1 MKLFTMKTT
10 LITFLMI
17 FVLGQVSAQNLI
29 DKNDFLNP
37 PQSSQV
43 NTWWHWISGNISK
56 EGITKD
62 LESMKNQGI
71 KQATI
76 LNIGAGMGAKLD
88 MPQVKFNSPEWY
100 EMFQFAL
107 EEASRLGLT
116 IGVHNC
122 DGWSASGGPWITN
135 ETSMK
140 TVTWTKNYFTGD
152 RLINAPLEQPESQMD
167 YYVDYAVVAFPS
179 KAVGNSFQRASPE
192 VSYNGVGSQRILCDG
207 NPNTKYV
214 VKEGDSILFS
224 FKEAF
229 TASKL
234 NLFRYFIRPSHIKP
248 GTQSSYALYA
258 SNDGVEYAKV
268 AAFDI
273 QGINKPQEQIFPE
286 TTAKFYKLKVLN
298 STFRKKQ
305 FLSELELLSANESPA
320 YATPIKNYFSKI
332 VRMVPETDLADYTEM
347 ASDNNI
353 SEDAIIDI
361 TEYMTADGVL
371 NWEAPKGDW
380 CVIRFGYTT
389 TGVMNQP
396 ATPEGHGLECDKMDV
411 SAVDLHFNSFPNKLV
426 QASGEH
432 LGNTFKFLLID
443 SWECQYANWTKKF
456 PEEFEKRRGY
466 SLKKW
471 IPVLCGESVGSVQQS
486 DAFLHDFRKTIAD
499 LTEDNYYKHFSEL
512 CHENKLEMHTEV
524 IYGKGK
530 YPPLDVL
537 SATKYVDMPMT
548 EFWAFPDADRYPDY
562 KPTSRPLSLFP
573 TYAAFTADKQIIGSE
588 AYTGYA
594 EYSET
599 PALLKPFGDMIYCL
613 GVNQLILHS
622 MVHQPNDMKPGVT
635 LGKFGGAYNRNNP
648 WWEFSQGW
656 LTYQSRVQYI
666 LQHGTPKVDVVTYVG
681 DRQPQSLLNI
691 NKIPFG
697 YSVYPCTFEML
708 NEQAAIVD
716 GQLSFNGKQQ
726 LPFLALPDD
735 MPMELATLKRIAALV
750 NDGMILCGQQPT
762 LSYTLTDLKA
772 ESAEFNQLV
781 AQLWGTEKETQYGKG
796 KVVNIKKINEM
807 IPYLEMI
814 PDFASNTN
822 DATEL
827 MYIHKI
833 IGEQDVYF
841 VFNQTDAPI
850 SRELL
855 FKVKDKTPEIWK
867 AEDGSMVSPVIYAV
881 EGEQTRMPV
890 TFKANESMFFVF
902 NKGVSENHITKVSLG
917 GQQIFPSLGDDALVE
932 MPSAE
937 FQNNTYHF
945 TTSVAG
951 DYTFSTASDE
961 ELSKSL
967 TVSDE
972 FQIVQYNALLEF
984 TSIADEV
991 IAPVELTQ
999 LKSFTDF
1006 EDPAIKYFSGKVKYT
1021 IHFKAPKD
1029 YVSNDVVT
1037 LNLGDIDATAE
1048 VRLNGKLIN
1057 YAWLPNSE
1065 IIVSGVL
1072 AKKNELVI
1080 TLANVCRN
1088 RMIGDKVMYNEF
1100 RNIFTTVK
1108 YNDTV
1113 SKDLPLS
1120 PSGVMGPLTLKKH
1133 TAQK

>member
-1 MKLFTMKTT
+1 MKKIFIAIL
-10 LITFLMI
+10 LIAI
-17 FVLGQVSAQNLI
+17 FGQMNAQNLI
-29 DKNDFLNP
+29 QKDDFLNP
-37 PQSSQV
+37 PQSSQI
-43 NTWWHWISGNISK
+43 NTWWHWISGNVSK
-56 EGITKD
+56 DGITKD
-62 LESMKNQGI
+62 LESMKKQGV

-76 LNIGAGMGAKLD
+76 LNIGSGMGAKLD
-88 MPQVKFNSPEWY
+88 MPQVKFNSPKWY

-140 TVTWTKNYFTGD
+140 TVTWSKSYFTGD
-152 RLINAPLEQPESQMD
+152 RLINATLQQPEKKLN
-167 YYVDYAVVAFPS
+167 YYVDYAVLAFPS
-179 KAVGNSFQRASPE
+179 KAVDNSFQRASPD
-192 VSYNGVGSQRILCDG
+192 VWYNGTSSQNVLCDG
-207 NPNTKYV
+207 NPNTKHV
-214 VKEGDSILFS
+214 VREGDSILFS
-224 FKEAF
+224 FEEAF
-229 TASKL
+229 TANKL
-234 NLFRYFIRPSHIKP
+234 NMFRYFIRPSHIKP

-258 SNDGVEYAKV
+258 SNDGVDFAEIAT
-268 AAFDI
+268 FDI
-273 QGINKPQEQIFPE
+273 QGINKPQEQTFPE
-286 TTAKFYKLKVLN
+286 TTAKFFKLKVLN
-298 STFRKKQ
+298 STFRKNQ
-305 FLSELELLSANESPA
+305 FISELELLSTNESPS
-320 YATPIKNYFSKI
+320 YAPAIKNYYSKM
-332 VRMVPETDLADYTEM
+332 VRMIPETNLADYTEVS
-347 ASDNNI
+347 SDNNI
-353 SEDAIIDI
+353 SEDSIIDI
-361 TEYMTADGVL
+361 TAYMSADGKL

-389 TGVMNQP
+389 TGVRNQP
-396 ATPEGHGLECDKMDV
+396 ATPEGHGLECDKMDASV
-411 SAVDLHFNSFPNKLV
+411 VDLHFNSFPNKLV
-426 QASGEH
+426 EASGDH

-486 DAFLHDFRKTIAD
+486 DAFLHDFRKTIGD

-512 CHENKLEMHTEV
+512 CHENKLEMHAEV

-548 EFWAFPDADRYPDY
+548 EFWAFPDADRYPAY
-562 KPTSRPLSLFP
+562 KSTSGPLSLFP
-573 TYAAFTADKQIIGSE
+573 TYAAFTCDKQIIGSE

-622 MVHQPNDMKPGVT
+622 MVHQPNDNKPGVT

-648 WWEFSQGW
+648 WWELSQGW
-656 LTYQSRVQYI
+656 MTYQARVQYM
-666 LQHGTPKVDVVTYVG
+666 LQHGTPHVDVVTYVG

-716 GQLSFNGKQQ
+716 GKLSFNGKQQ

-735 MPMELATLKRIAALV
+735 MPMELATLKKIAALV
-750 NDGMILCGQQPT
+750 NDGLVLCGEKPT
-762 LSYTLTDLKA
+762 VSYTLSDLKTN
-772 ESAEFNQLV
+772 SVEFDQLV
-781 AQLWGTEKETQYGKG
+781 AQLWGSEKETQYGKG
-796 KVVNIKKINEM
+796 KVINIKKINEM
-807 IPYLEMI
+807 IPYLEMT
-814 PDFASNTN
+814 PDFTTNTN
-822 DATEL
+822 DPKEL
-827 MYIHKI
+827 KYIHKI

-841 VFNQTDAPI
+841 VFNQTGEAI

-855 FKVKDKTPEIWK
+855 FKVKDKTAEIWR
-867 AEDGSMVSPVIYAV
+867 AEHGTTTSPAIYAV
-881 EGEQTRMPV
+881 EGEQTRIPV

-902 NKGVSENHITKVSLG
+902 NNTTTENHIDKVMLSG
-917 GQQIFPSLGDDALVE
+917 KQIFPSETIDNFVEVPTVKFLDDD
-932 MPSAE
+932 
-937 FQNNTYHF
+937 YYF
-945 TTSVAG
+945 TSNVDG
-951 DYTFSTASDE
+951 DYTFSSVSNE
-961 ELSKSL
+961 EIEISL
-967 TVSDE
+967 TQSETFEILD
-972 FQIVQYNALLEF
+972 YNALLEF
-984 TSIADEV
+984 TSIADED
-991 IAPVELTQ
+991 IAPVEITE
-999 LKSFTDF
+999 LKSLTEFDNTS
-1006 EDPAIKYFSGKVKYT
+1006 IKYFSGTVKYT
-1021 IHFKAPKD
+1021 IQFKAPKD
-1029 YVSNDVVT
+1029 FVSTDAIT

-1048 VRLNGKLIN
+1048 VRLNGQLIN

-1065 IIVSGVL
+1065 INVSGIL
-1072 AKKNELVI
+1072 EKKNELVI

-1113 SKDLPLS
+1113 SKDLSLN
-1120 PSGVMGPLTLKKH
+1120 PSGVMGPLTLKKVNV
-1133 TAQK
+1133 QN